1 LSGIERTI
9 SIRGARTHNLKG
21 ISLDLPH
28 NQLIV
33 VTGVSGS
40 GKSSLV
46 FDTLYAEGQRR
57 YVQSLSTYARM
68 FLERM
73 DRPDVDSISE
83 IPPALA
89 LRQKNTIKNARS
101 TVGTVTEISDYLRL
115 LFATLGRTTCPRCG
129 GEVTRDS
136 VESAAAH
143 ALAGPGMH
151 LFLAPFEPGSRSTAA
166 ACEFLAQN
174 GYHRLFVDGAIVETA
189 ALLGRAVQGVVQD
202 AAGGIAQDAAGG
214 VTTDGALETAA
225 EAASANLS
233 HRANGAA
240 SDGAGGV
247 ARSSAS
253 AGRNGAGPLM
263 VVTDRVAND
272 SADAPARVREALEK
286 AFYLGG
292 GRARVVTVLRENGR
306 MTPVADAAYD
316 RRFNCSTCGTL
327 FPEPTPALFSA
338 NSPIGAC
345 PECEGFGRT
354 VELDLEKVI
363 PDPGLSL
370 RQGLIAPWRTPAY
383 LEMKT
388 WMLKC
393 ARRARVRAAVPFREM
408 TEAERAWL
416 LDGEPRD
423 TARES
428 ARDGA
433 HGDDWER
440 WPGVRGFFRW
450 MEKRRYKT
458 HVRILLARYRRF
470 VPCPTCGGAKL
481 KPEALNVRVDGITIA
496 EAGRLAVREL
506 KGWLEQLG
514 GQPRAA
520 ERAGVV
526 LRELKSR
533 VGYLDEVGLG
543 YLTVERQAR
552 TLSGGEAQRI
562 HLASAL
568 GSLLT
573 ATMYALDE
581 PTVGLH
587 AGDVRRLLGVL
598 RHLRDLG
605 NTVVVVEHD
614 PMMIAGADFT
624 VELGPG
630 GGREGGNLIRAGAP
644 VRARGDKRAKGA
656 KRVNQA
662 KGATHE
668 NGGTPGRVMLMRT
681 LSRERRFTKRDP
693 ALRIVGAREHNLKGL
708 DVRIPLGRMVC
719 VTGVSGSGK
728 STLVEDVLYNN
739 YLRRRGEPVSEVGA
753 CDRIEGLEL
762 VGEMVHMGQE
772 LPARSLRSNPAT
784 YLKIYDDIRRL
795 FAQSNEAR
803 RLGIQPRHFSFNVDG
818 GRCEKCHGTGTV
830 TIEMHFMAD
839 LEVQCDACDGR
850 RFQSHILAIRY
861 QGRNV
866 NEVLGLTVDE
876 ARAFFAKSQAITRR
890 LEALSAVGLGYL
902 CLGQATSTLSGGEAQ
917 RLKLARFLLADL
929 EPLPMAADGKP
940 LGRVFL
946 LDEPTTGLSSADIR
960 QLLRVLT
967 MLVAQGNTLVVIE
980 HHLEFIAHAD
990 YVIDLGPGG
999 GDDGG
1004 RVVAAGPPL
1013 KVAAAARS
1021 LTGRELRAVFGLP
1034 ASAPRAAAR
1043 SAKLRASA
1051 G

>member
-1 LSGIERTI
+1 MSRVERTI

-21 ISLDLPH
+21 ISLDLPRDR
-28 NQLIV
+28 LIV

-73 DRPDVDSISE
+73 DRPDVDAISE

-129 GEVTRDS
+129 GPVTRDT

-143 ALAGPGMH
+143 ALSGPGMR

-166 ACEFLAQN
+166 ACEFLAHN
-174 GYHRLFVDGAIVETA
+174 GYHRLFIDGAIIETA
-189 ALLGRAVQGVVQD
+189 ELLGRAVQTVVRDGASGVD
-202 AAGGIAQDAAGG
+202 AAA
-214 VTTDGALETAA
+214 AA
-225 EAASANLS
+225 EAAPATADCAMNGDAAPASGVAARDASSA
-233 HRANGAA
+233 AGNGAA
-240 SDGAGGV
+240 
-247 ARSSAS
+247 
-253 AGRNGAGPLM
+253 PLM
-263 VVTDRVAND
+263 VVTDRVATD
-272 SADAPARVREALEK
+272 AADAAARVREALEK

-292 GRARVVTVLRENGR
+292 GRARVVTVVRDNGR
-306 MTPVADAAYD
+306 LRPVAEAAFD
-316 RRFNCSTCGTL
+316 RRFNCSRCGTL
-327 FPEPTPALFSA
+327 FVEPTPALFSA

-363 PDPGLSL
+363 PDSSLSL

-383 LEMKT
+383 QEMKT

-408 TEAERAWL
+408 TEAERSWL
-416 LDGEPRD
+416 LDGEPRAARQE
-423 TARES
+423 TAR
-428 ARDGA
+428 
-433 HGDDWER
+433 GDEWER

-470 VPCPTCGGAKL
+470 VPCPACGGAKL
-481 KPEALNVRVDGITIA
+481 RPEALNVRVAGMTIA
-496 EAGRLAVREL
+496 EVGQLAVREL
-506 KGWLEQLG
+506 KGWLGRLAQE
-514 GQPRAA
+514 PSAA

-526 LRELKSR
+526 LRELASR

-573 ATMYALDE
+573 STMYVLDE

-630 GGREGGNLIRAGAP
+630 GGREGGHLVRAGAP
-644 VRARGDKRAKGA
+644 AHAAAKRATRRSGRARAASAGKPLGEGVDALNGA
-656 KRVNQA
+656 
-662 KGATHE
+662 
-668 NGGTPGRVMLMRT
+668 TPGRVMLMRT
-681 LSRERRFTKRDP
+681 LARERRFGRRDP
-693 ALRIVGAREHNLKGL
+693 ALRIVGAREHNLKNL
-708 DVRIPLGRMVC
+708 DLRIPLGRMVC

-728 STLVEDVLYNN
+728 STLVEDVIYNN

-762 VGEMVHMGQE
+762 IGEMVHMGQE

-795 FAQSNEAR
+795 FAQSNDAR
-803 RLGIQPRHFSFNVDG
+803 RQGIQARHFSFNVDG

-861 QGRNV
+861 QGHNV
-866 NEVLGLTVDE
+866 NQVLGLTIDE
-876 ARAFFAKSQAITRR
+876 ARAFFARSPAIVRR

-902 CLGQATSTLSGGEAQ
+902 CLGQSTSTLSGGEAQ

-929 EPLPMAADGKP
+929 EPPPAAAGGRQGKP

-946 LDEPTTGLSSADIR
+946 LDEPTTGLSSADTR
-960 QLLRVLT
+960 LLLRVLSR
-967 MLVAQGNTLVVIE
+967 LVAEGNTLIIIE
-980 HHLEFIAHAD
+980 HNLEFIAHAD

-999 GDDGG
+999 GEDGG
-1004 RVVAAGPPL
+1004 RLVAAGPPL
-1013 KVAAAARS
+1013 KIAAAARS
-1021 LTGRELRAVFGLP
+1021 LTGRELRGVFGLP
-1034 ASAPRAAAR
+1034 ASAQRAAAR
-1043 SAKLRASA
+1043 SARMRASA

>member
-1 LSGIERTI
+1 MQGTI
-9 SIRGARTHNLKG
+9 SIRGARTHNLKN

-28 NQLIV
+28 QRLIV

-57 YVQSLSTYARM
+57 YVQSLSTYARL

-115 LFATLGRTTCPRCG
+115 LFATLGRTICPRCG
-129 GEVTRDS
+129 EEVRRDS
-136 VESAAAH
+136 VESAAAR
-143 ALAGPGMH
+143 ALGEPGLH

-174 GYHRLFVDGAIVETA
+174 GYHRVFVGGDIVETSD
-189 ALLGRAVQGVVQD
+189 LLARGTADSAR
-202 AAGGIAQDAAGG
+202 
-214 VTTDGALETAA
+214 DGAQRPKAADGSNGTEPLMVVIDRVANEAA
-225 EAASANLS
+225 EAA
-233 HRANGAA
+233 G
-240 SDGAGGV
+240 
-247 ARSSAS
+247 
-253 AGRNGAGPLM
+253 
-263 VVTDRVAND
+263 
-272 SADAPARVREALEK
+272 RVREALEK
-286 AFYLGG
+286 AFYLGS
-292 GRARVVTVLRENGR
+292 GRARLVTVVREDGR
-306 MTPVADAAYD
+306 MKPLATADFD
-316 RRFNCSTCGTL
+316 RRFNCSRCGTL
-327 FPEPTPALFSA
+327 FPEPSPALFSA

-363 PDPGLSL
+363 PDPRLSL
-370 RQGLIAPWRTPAY
+370 RQGLVAPWRTPAY

-393 ARRARVRAAVPFREM
+393 ARRAHVRAAVPFREM
-408 TEAERAWL
+408 TGAERTWL

-423 TARES
+423 G
-428 ARDGA
+428 ARDSS
-433 HGDDWER
+433 WER
-440 WPGVRGFFRW
+440 WPGVRGFFKW
-450 MEKRRYKT
+450 LEGRRYKT

-470 VPCPTCGGAKL
+470 VTCPTCNGTKL
-481 KPEALNVRVDGITIA
+481 KPEALNTRVEGITIA
-496 EAGRLAVREL
+496 AVGRLSVREL
-506 KGWLEQLG
+506 KGWLDALARK
-514 GQPRAA
+514 RAA
-520 ERAGVV
+520 RERAGVV
-526 LRELKSR
+526 LRELQGR

-562 HLASAL
+562 HLAGAL

-573 ATMYALDE
+573 GTLYALDE

-587 AGDVRRLLGVL
+587 AADVRRLLSVL

-614 PMMIAGADFT
+614 PTMIAGGDF
-624 VELGPG
+624 VVDLGPG
-630 GGREGGNLIRAGAP
+630 GGREGGALLRAGAP
-644 VRARGDKRAKGA
+644 ARASAGRRLQTAR
-656 KRVNQA
+656 RVI
-662 KGATHE
+662 
-668 NGGTPGRVMLMRT
+668 LMRA
-681 LSRERRFTKRDP
+681 LARERRFSRRDP
-693 ALRIVGAREHNLKGL
+693 ALSVVGAREHNLRGI

-739 YLRRRGEPVSEVGA
+739 YLRRRGELVSDVGA
-753 CDRIEGLEL
+753 CVRIDGLEL

-795 FAQSNEAR
+795 FAQSVEAR
-803 RLGIQPRHFSFNVDG
+803 RLGIQPGHFSFNVDG
-818 GRCEKCHGTGTV
+818 GRCEKCHGTGTL

-861 QGRNV
+861 QAKNV
-866 NEVLGLTVDE
+866 NDVLALTVDE
-876 ARAFFAKSQAITRR
+876 ARAFFAKSPPITKR
-890 LEALSAVGLGYL
+890 LDALSAVGLGYL
-902 CLGQATSTLSGGEAQ
+902 CLGQTTSTLSGGEAQ

-929 EPLPMAADGKP
+929 EPAPVTQNGKRA
-940 LGRVFL
+940 GRVFL
-946 LDEPTTGLSSADIR
+946 LDEPTTGLSFSDIR
-960 QLLRVLT
+960 QLLRVLGRLT
-967 MLVAQGNTLVVIE
+967 TEGNTLVVIE
-980 HHLEFIAHAD
+980 HNLEFIAHAD

-1013 KVAAAARS
+1013 KIAASPRS
-1021 LTGRELRAVFGLP
+1021 STGRELRRFFGLP
-1034 ASAPRAAAR
+1034 LDAPRAAAR
-1043 SAKLRASA
+1043 SDKLRATT

>member
-1 LSGIERTI
+1 
-9 SIRGARTHNLKG
+9 
-21 ISLDLPH
+21 
-28 NQLIV
+28 
-33 VTGVSGS
+33 
-40 GKSSLV
+40 
-46 FDTLYAEGQRR
+46 
-57 YVQSLSTYARM
+57 
-68 FLERM
+68 
-73 DRPDVDSISE
+73 
-83 IPPALA
+83 
-89 LRQKNTIKNARS
+89 
-101 TVGTVTEISDYLRL
+101 
-115 LFATLGRTTCPRCG
+115 
-129 GEVTRDS
+129 
-136 VESAAAH
+136 
-143 ALAGPGMH
+143 
-151 LFLAPFEPGSRSTAA
+151 
-166 ACEFLAQN
+166 
-174 GYHRLFVDGAIVETA
+174 IVETA
-189 ALLGRAVQGVVQD
+189 EVLARAVQGVVQD
-202 AAGGIAQDAAGG
+202 AASAGIAI
-214 VTTDGALETAA
+214 EA
-225 EAASANLS
+225 ELDSAT
-233 HRANGAA
+233 GAA
-240 SDGAGGV
+240 
-247 ARSSAS
+247 RSAAPSE
-253 AGRNGAGPLM
+253 RNGSGPLM

-292 GRARVVTVLRENGR
+292 GRARVVTVARENGR
-306 MTPVADAAYD
+306 MTPVAESAFD
-316 RRFNCSTCGTL
+316 RRFNCSGCGTL

-408 TEAERAWL
+408 TEVERTWL
-416 LDGEPRD
+416 LDGEPRAG
-423 TARES
+423 ARNGSDEGS
-428 ARDGA
+428 
-433 HGDDWER
+433 HDDDRER

-470 VPCPTCGGAKL
+470 VPCPVCGGAKL
-481 KPEALNVRVDGITIA
+481 KPEALNVRVEGITIA
-496 EAGRLAVREL
+496 QVGRLAVREL

-514 GQPRAA
+514 SQPRAA
-520 ERAGVV
+520 ARAGVV

-630 GGREGGNLIRAGAP
+630 GGREGGSLIRAGAP
-644 VRARGDKRAKGA
+644 ARGRAKGA
-656 KRVNQA
+656 GNVGTA
-662 KGATHE
+662 
-668 NGGTPGRVMLMRT
+668 NGGTPARAMLLRT

-850 RFQSHILAIRY
+850 RFQSHILAIHY
-861 QGRNV
+861 LGRNV
-866 NEVLGLTVDE
+866 NEVLALTVDE
-876 ARAFFAKSQAITRR
+876 ARAFFAKSPAVTRR

-929 EPLPMAADGKP
+929 EPLPAAEDGKP

-946 LDEPTTGLSSADIR
+946 LDEPTTGLSAADIR
-960 QLLRVLT
+960 QLLRVLGR
-967 MLVAQGNTLVVIE
+967 LVAEGNTLVVIE

-1021 LTGRELRAVFGLP
+1021 LTGRELRVLFGLP
-1034 ASAPRAAAR
+1034 AGAPAAAAR

>member
-1 LSGIERTI
+1 LSSIERTI
-9 SIRGARTHNLKG
+9 SIRGARTHNLKA
-21 ISLDLPH
+21 ISLDIPL
-28 NQLIV
+28 NRLIV

-57 YVQSLSTYARM
+57 YVQSLSTYARL

-73 DRPDVDSISE
+73 DRPDVDSVSD

-115 LFATLGRTTCPRCG
+115 LFATVGRTTCSRCAV
-129 GEVTRDS
+129 EVARDT
-136 VESAAAH
+136 VESAARYAVT
-143 ALAGPGMH
+143 GSGMR
-151 LFLAPFEPGSRSTAA
+151 LFLAPFELGSRSTAA
-166 ACEFLAQN
+166 ACEYLAQN
-174 GYHRLFVDGAIVETA
+174 GYHRLYIDGAVVETA
-189 ALLGRAVQGVVQD
+189 ELLSRAVQLVIQD
-202 AAGGIAQDAAGG
+202 GGSGG
-214 VTTDGALETAA
+214 NPQHKIGDGA
-225 EAASANLS
+225 
-233 HRANGAA
+233 
-240 SDGAGGV
+240 
-247 ARSSAS
+247 
-253 AGRNGAGPLM
+253 AGPLM
-263 VVTDRVAND
+263 VVTDRIAVDSND
-272 SADAPARVREALEK
+272 AGARVREALEK

-292 GRARVVTVLRENGR
+292 GRARIVTVVREDGR
-306 MTPVADAAYD
+306 MKAVDEAIFD
-316 RRFNCSTCGTL
+316 RRFNCSRCGAL
-327 FPEPTPALFSA
+327 FLEPTPALFSA

-370 RQGLIAPWRTPAY
+370 RQGLVAPWRTPAY
-383 LEMKT
+383 QEMKL

-393 ARRARVRAAVPFREM
+393 ARRARVRTAAPYREM
-408 TEAERAWL
+408 SDAERAWL
-416 LDGEPRD
+416 LDGEPRSG
-423 TARES
+423 ARES
-428 ARDGA
+428 SHDS
-433 HGDDWER
+433 DFER

-458 HVRILLARYRRF
+458 HVRIMLARYRRF
-470 VPCPTCGGAKL
+470 VPCPACVGAKL
-481 KPEALNVRVDGITIA
+481 RPEALNVRVDGLTIA
-496 EAGRLAVREL
+496 DAGTLAVREF
-506 KGWLEQLG
+506 KAWLAHLAAKPEM
-514 GQPRAA
+514 A
-520 ERAGVV
+520 ERAGAV
-526 LRELKSR
+526 LRELQTR

-543 YLTVERQAR
+543 YLTIERQAR

-587 AGDVRRLLGVL
+587 ASDVRRLIGVL

-614 PMMIAGADFT
+614 PMMIAGADYT

-630 GGREGGNLIRAGAP
+630 GGHYGGNLVRAGAP
-644 VRARGDKRAKGA
+644 ANTAKAVKSAGARNGKNGKHLTNGAASGD
-656 KRVNQA
+656 
-662 KGATHE
+662 
-668 NGGTPGRVMLMRT
+668 GTSPGRVMLMRT
-681 LSRERRFTKRDP
+681 LARERRFTRRDR
-693 ALRIVGAREHNLKGL
+693 ALRIVGAREHNLKNL

-739 YLRRRGEPVSEVGA
+739 YLRRRGEAVSDVGA
-753 CDRIEGLEL
+753 CERIDGLEL

-795 FAQSNEAR
+795 FAQSVEAR
-803 RLGIQPRHFSFNVDG
+803 RLGIQARHFSFNVDG
-818 GRCEKCHGTGTV
+818 GRCEKCHGAGTV

-850 RFQSHILAIRY
+850 RFQSHILGIRY
-861 QGRNV
+861 QNRNI
-866 NEVLGLTVDE
+866 NEVLGFTVDE
-876 ARAFFAKSQAITRR
+876 ARAFFARSATITRR
-890 LEALSAVGLGYL
+890 LEALGAVGLGYL
-902 CLGQATSTLSGGEAQ
+902 CLGQTTSTLSGGEAQ
-917 RLKLARFLLADL
+917 RLKLARFMLADL
-929 EPLPMAADGKP
+929 EPLPTGDNGNP

-946 LDEPTTGLSSADIR
+946 LDEPTTGLSSTDVR
-960 QLLRVLT
+960 QLMRV
-967 MLVAQGNTLVVIE
+967 MSRLVAEGNTLIAIE
-980 HHLEFIAHAD
+980 HNLEFIANAD

-999 GDDGG
+999 GDEGG
-1004 RVVAAGPPL
+1004 SVIAAGPPL
-1013 KVAAAARS
+1013 KIAASARSSTGHELRTLFGLPRNVPGAAARS
-1021 LTGRELRAVFGLP
+1021 GRMD
-1034 ASAPRAAAR
+1034 ASAE
-1043 SAKLRASA
+1043 
-1051 G
+1051 

>member
-1 LSGIERTI
+1 
-9 SIRGARTHNLKG
+9 
-21 ISLDLPH
+21 
-28 NQLIV
+28 
-33 VTGVSGS
+33 
-40 GKSSLV
+40 
-46 FDTLYAEGQRR
+46 
-57 YVQSLSTYARM
+57 
-68 FLERM
+68 
-73 DRPDVDSISE
+73 
-83 IPPALA
+83 
-89 LRQKNTIKNARS
+89 
-101 TVGTVTEISDYLRL
+101 
-115 LFATLGRTTCPRCG
+115 
-129 GEVTRDS
+129 
-136 VESAAAH
+136 
-143 ALAGPGMH
+143 
-151 LFLAPFEPGSRSTAA
+151 
-166 ACEFLAQN
+166 
-174 GYHRLFVDGAIVETA
+174 
-189 ALLGRAVQGVVQD
+189 
-202 AAGGIAQDAAGG
+202 
-214 VTTDGALETAA
+214 
-225 EAASANLS
+225 
-233 HRANGAA
+233 
-240 SDGAGGV
+240 
-247 ARSSAS
+247 
-253 AGRNGAGPLM
+253 
-263 VVTDRVAND
+263 
-272 SADAPARVREALEK
+272 
-286 AFYLGG
+286 
-292 GRARVVTVLRENGR
+292 
-306 MTPVADAAYD
+306 
-316 RRFNCSTCGTL
+316 
-327 FPEPTPALFSA
+327 
-338 NSPIGAC
+338 
-345 PECEGFGRT
+345 
-354 VELDLEKVI
+354 

-393 ARRARVRAAVPFREM
+393 ARRARVRTAVSFREM
-408 TEAERAWL
+408 TEAEREWL
-416 LDGEPRD
+416 LDGEPH
-423 TARES
+423 
-428 ARDGA
+428 DGA
-433 HGDDWER
+433 DDGARGDNWER

-470 VPCPTCGGAKL
+470 VTCPSCGGAKL
-481 KPEALNVRVDGITIA
+481 KPEALNVRVEGMTIA
-496 EAGRLAVREL
+496 EVGRLAVREL
-506 KGWLEQLG
+506 KGWLEHLG
-514 GQPRAA
+514 AQARAA
-520 ERAGVV
+520 ARARVI

-533 VGYLDEVGLG
+533 IGYLDDVGLG
-543 YLTVERQAR
+543 YLTIERQAR

-630 GGREGGNLIRAGAP
+630 GGRDGGHLIRAGAP
-644 VRARGDKRAKGA
+644 ARVRGAKGA
-656 KRVNQA
+656 RS
-662 KGATHE
+662 
-668 NGGTPGRVMLMRT
+668 GGTPGRAILLRT
-681 LSRERRFTKRDP
+681 LSRERRFTRRDP
-693 ALRIVGAREHNLKGL
+693 ALRIAGAREHNLKAL

-739 YLRRRGEPVSEVGA
+739 YLRQRGEPVSEVGA
-753 CDRIEGLEL
+753 CNRIEGFEL

-850 RFQSHILAIRY
+850 RFQSHILSIRY

-866 NEVLGLTVDE
+866 NAVLGMTVDE
-876 ARAFFAKSQAITRR
+876 ARGFFAKSPAVTRR

-929 EPLPMAADGKP
+929 EPLPAGQDGKP

-960 QLLRVLT
+960 QLLRVLGR
-967 MLVAQGNTLVVIE
+967 LVAEGNTLVVIE

-1004 RVVAAGPPL
+1004 RIVAAGPPL
-1013 KVAAAARS
+1013 KIAAAARS
-1021 LTGRELRAVFGLP
+1021 LTGRELRRLFGLP
-1034 ASAPRAAAR
+1034 ASA
-1043 SAKLRASA
+1043 
-1051 G
+1051 